1 MSKHTI
7 ALQALRSHKGAKD
20 HRERFLAMKI
30 LLIGAGMMGRA
41 IAYDL
46 VRREAVTELVVV
58 DRDRGKAEGIAEW
71 LADRRVIPQRLD
83 VSAPRAVRE
92 AMEGCSVA
100 ISAVPYFFNLSLA
113 EAAVE
118 SGIHFCDLGGN
129 NRIVA
134 AELALDAKAKEA
146 EVTLIPDC
154 GLAPGLV
161 NILAVGAIEGLGQVE
176 SVEIRVGGLPQN
188 PRPPLDYQIVFSP
201 HGLINEYMELATI
214 IQDGKITEVES
225 LTGWEEISFPPPYE
239 NLEAFH
245 TSGGSSTLPQTL
257 LGRVKHLDYKTIRY
271 RGHLEKIKA
280 MAELGFFDT
289 TPRSIDGTE
298 VIPRELAV
306 RLFSDR
312 LTFSEPDVVL
322 LRVTARGK
330 RNGQSC
336 GVCYQMIDCR
346 DEESGLSAMMR
357 TTGFPIA
364 QIAFMLASGQIAM
377 RGALPQESCVPPE
390 EFLDGLCER
399 GLAIER
405 SVMGG

>member
-1 MSKHTI
+1 MM
-7 ALQALRSHKGAKD
+7 R
-20 HRERFLAMKI
+20 I

-46 VRREAVTELVVV
+46 VRRKEVEEILIA
-58 DRDRGKAEGIAEW
+58 DRDRGKAEEIADW
-71 LADRRVIPQRLD
+71 LCDRRAVPQRLD

-92 AMEGCSVA
+92 IMEGCTVA

-118 SGIHFCDLGGN
+118 SGVHFCDLGGN

-134 AELALDAKAKEA
+134 AEFALDAKAKEA
-146 EVTLIPDC
+146 GVTLIPDC

-161 NILAVGAIEGLGQVE
+161 NILAVGAIDGLEPVE
-176 SVEIRVGGLPQN
+176 SVEIRVGGLPQK

-201 HGLINEYMELATI
+201 HGLLNEYMEPATVI
-214 IQDGKITEVES
+214 RHGKVAEVPS
-225 LTGWEEISFPPPYE
+225 LTGWEEMAFVPPYDR
-239 NLEAFH
+239 LEAFH

-257 LGRVKHLDYKTIRY
+257 LGRVHDLNYKTIRY

-280 MAELGFFDT
+280 MADLGFFDEV
-289 TPRSIDGTE
+289 PQSIGDTE
-298 VIPRELAV
+298 VVPRALAV
-306 RLFSDR
+306 HLFEEK
-312 LTFSEPDVVL
+312 LAFGEPDVVL

-330 RNGQSC
+330 KNDR
-336 GVCYQMIDCR
+336 DCVVR
-346 DEESGLSAMMR
+346 YEMVDHYDERTGLSAMMR

-364 QIAFMLASGQIAM
+364 QIAFMLASDRIAK
-377 RGALPQESCVPPE
+377 RGALPQESCIPPR
-390 EFLDGLCER
+390 EFIEGLQER

-405 SVMGG
+405 SVGEE

>member
-1 MSKHTI
+1 MSKNTI
-7 ALQALRSHKGAKD
+7 ALRSHKEVKD
-20 HRERFLAMKI
+20 HRDWFLAMKI

-46 VRREAVTELVVV
+46 VRRKAVTELVLV
-58 DRDRGKAEGIAEW
+58 DRDRGKAEGIAQW

-92 AMEGCSVA
+92 VMEGCRVA

-134 AELALDAKAKEA
+134 AELALDAEAKEA
-146 EVTLIPDC
+146 GVTLIPDC

-161 NILAVGAIEGLGQVE
+161 NILAAGAIEGLEQVE
-176 SVEIRVGGLPQN
+176 SVEIRVGGLPKN
-188 PRPPLDYQIVFSP
+188 PRPPLGYQIVFSP
-201 HGLINEYMELATI
+201 HGLLNEYMEPATI
-214 IQDGKITEVES
+214 IRDGKITEVPS
-225 LTGWEEISFPPPYE
+225 LTGWEEIAFPPAYE
-239 NLEAFH
+239 SLEAFH
-245 TSGGSSTLPQTL
+245 TSGGSSTLPQTF
-257 LGRVKHLDYKTIRY
+257 LGRVEHLDYKTIRY

-280 MAELGFFDT
+280 MAELGLFDT

-306 RLFSDR
+306 HLFSER
-312 LTFSEPDVVL
+312 LTFDEPDVVL
-322 LRVTARGK
+322 LRVTARGM
-330 RNGQSC
+330 RNDRRYE
-336 GVCYQMIDCR
+336 VRYQMIDR
-346 DEESGLSAMMR
+346 HDEESGLSAMMR

-364 QIAFMLASGQIAM
+364 QIAFMLGSGQIAM
-377 RGALPQESCVPPE
+377 RGALAQESCIPPK
-390 EFLDGLCER
+390 EFLDGLRER
-399 GLAIER
+399 GLAIEQEK
-405 SVMGG
+405 VEG

>member
-1 MSKHTI
+1 
-7 ALQALRSHKGAKD
+7 
-20 HRERFLAMKI
+20 MKI
-30 LLIGAGMMGRA
+30 LLIGAGMMGLA
-41 IAYDL
+41 IACDL
-46 VRREAVTELVVV
+46 VRRQAIEEIILA
-58 DRDRGKAEGIAEW
+58 DRDRGKAEGIAQW

-83 VSAPRAVRE
+83 VSAPWAVRE

-113 EAAVE
+113 GAAVE

-134 AELALDAKAKEA
+134 AEFALDGEAKEA
-146 EVTLIPDC
+146 GVTLIPDC

-161 NILAVGAIEGLGQVE
+161 NILAVGAIEGFEQVE

-188 PRPPLDYQIVFSP
+188 PRPPLGYQIVFSP
-201 HGLINEYMELATI
+201 HGLLNEYMEPATI
-214 IQDGKITEVES
+214 IRDGKITEVPS
-225 LTGWEEISFPPPYE
+225 LTGWEEIAFPSPYE

-245 TSGGSSTLPQTL
+245 TSGGSSTLPQTF
-257 LGRVKHLDYKTIRY
+257 LGRVKDLDYKTIRY

-289 TPRSIDGTE
+289 TPRSIDDTE
-298 VIPRELAV
+298 VVPRELAV
-306 RLFSDR
+306 RLFSER
-312 LTFSEPDVVL
+312 LTFDEPDVVL

-330 RNGQSC
+330 RDGQSC
-336 GVCYQMIDCR
+336 GVRYQMIDR
-346 DEESGLSAMMR
+346 YDEESGLSAMMR

-364 QIAFMLASGQIAM
+364 QIALMLASGQIEM
-377 RGALPQESCVPPE
+377 RGALPQESCIPPK
-390 EFLDGLCER
+390 EFLDGLRER

-405 SVMGG
+405 SVVEG